1 MTVCQSHDY
10 VTAHQ
15 VTVCQS
21 HDYVHIYLR
30 ILYVRM
36 YVCMYSSWKRDIY
49 VHQSVQRTGRSSLNL
64 KVVVATASVYRR
76 KQLVCCSVHTSLHRS
91 TAVLRTVVV
100 PPLLWTC
107 VWIMWSVVSLVRMF
121 WYGALHKHK
130 CTDRCQ
136 HATLLYGT
144 EM

>member
-1 MTVCQSHDY
+1 MY
-10 VTAHQ
+10 
-15 VTVCQS
+15 
-21 HDYVHIYLR
+21 IRMYLR

-76 KQLVCCSVHTSLHRS
+76 KQLVCCSAHTSLHRS

-100 PPLLWTC
+100 PPLL
-107 VWIMWSVVSLVRMF
+107 
-121 WYGALHKHK
+121 
-130 CTDRCQ
+130 
-136 HATLLYGT
+136 
-144 EM
+144 